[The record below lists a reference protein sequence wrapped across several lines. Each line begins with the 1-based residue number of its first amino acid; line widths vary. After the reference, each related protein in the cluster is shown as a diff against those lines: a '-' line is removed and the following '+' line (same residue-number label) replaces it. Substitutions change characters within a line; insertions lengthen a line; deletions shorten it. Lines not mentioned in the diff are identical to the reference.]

1 MMFECASFKKKEVT
15 HHVEKRFFF
24 LSELFRS
31 FEKFGM
37 QNIHKST
44 SRYALIMLYVVAV
57 FQREKTAQYT

>member
-1 MMFECASFKKKEVT
+1 MNVLPLKKEEVT
-15 HHVEKRFFF
+15 HHVEKRFF
-24 LSELFRS
+24 LSELFWS

-57 FQREKTAQYT
+57 FQREKTAQCT